1 LKAVFRID
9 DILFLNRVKI
19 PNMEMTTLT
28 INLPK
33 DISITLENKARVSG
47 KGVAEYVEDLVVRQ
61 IKRPTFRELF
71 SDVRENININDQD
84 LEMEIDAAIEESREA
99 RREK

>member
-1 LKAVFRID
+1 
-9 DILFLNRVKI
+9 
-19 PNMEMTTLT
+19 METTTLT

-33 DISITLENKARVSG
+33 DIGAVLENKAKVSG
-47 KGVAEYVEDLVVRQ
+47 KDVAEYVEDLVVKQ

-71 SDVRENININDQD
+71 ADVRENITINDKD
-84 LEMEIDAAIEESREA
+84 LANEIDTAIAESREA